1 MQEYKNGDLVEFRA
15 LSPEDEWH
23 RAVYIG
29 PFPDGGGCHVVKITG
44 DIFIV
49 KLGTLLRPYVEPKV
63 KKEGWMFIRT
73 HQYEAGGRDSSLI
86 YDTKEAALNKARL
99 YDDVVD
105 TIKVEWYE

>member
-15 LSPEDEWH
+15 LAPEEKWH

-29 PFPDGGGCHVVKITG
+29 PFPDGGNCHVVKITG

-63 KKEGWMFIRT
+63 KKEGWIN
-73 HQYEAGGRDSSLI
+73 I
-86 YDTKEAALNKARL
+86 YPNSIVGSIIYPTKEAAENSSTYGRHL
-99 YDDVVD
+99 D
-105 TIKVEWYE
+105 TVRIEWYE